1 MKTFGRIATALVV
14 TLSLASAAAA
24 QSSLTSV
31 VGAAKDSAALADGK
45 GSLTGVLTKKL
56 GVTEDQASGGVG
68 SLMTLAKE
76 KLSGGDFKKVSK
88 AVPDTDKYMQKAK
101 DLGAVTDGKV
111 GDKKGLDAAY
121 GKLGMNPETGSKL
134 TGVVVDFAGKL
145 GGKKVQSLLSGL
157 VK

>member
-1 MKTFGRIATALVV
+1 MKTFGKISAALVV
-14 TLSLASAAAA
+14 TLALATAAAA

-31 VGAAKDSAALADGK
+31 MDAAKGGASAVQG
-45 GSLTGVLTKKL
+45 GGNLTGLLTKQL

-68 SLMTLAKE
+68 SFMTLAKE
-76 KLSGGDFKKVSK
+76 KLSAGDFKKVSK
-88 AVPDTDKYMQKAK
+88 SVPDTDKYMQKAK

-111 GDKKGLDAAY
+111 GDKKGLEAAY
-121 GKLGMNPETGSKL
+121 GKLGMTPETGSKL

-145 GGKKVQSLLSGL
+145 GGKKVQSLLSAL